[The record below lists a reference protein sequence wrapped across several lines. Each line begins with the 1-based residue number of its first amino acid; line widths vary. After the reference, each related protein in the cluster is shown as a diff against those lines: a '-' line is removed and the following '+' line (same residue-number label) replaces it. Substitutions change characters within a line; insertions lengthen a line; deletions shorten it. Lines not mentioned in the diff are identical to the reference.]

1 MEISLEI
8 VPRDYELLTD
18 TANFLTNK
26 IPQISTINIPDLLRF
41 DIRAW
46 EACKTLSTSK
56 FNTIA
61 HVRAIDFDIN
71 KPFPLKQYFI
81 DNNITQILAIQGDL
95 PQDPSHKVYSTQT
108 IDFIKKLKDEIPGIT
123 IYGAFDPYR
132 NNIKFELDY
141 LKQKIEAGA
150 DGFMSQPF
158 FDIRLLEI
166 YSEYLEGQKVF
177 WGVSP
182 VTSIKSQN
190 YWETRNRAIFPKSFE
205 PTLEWNIEFG
215 KQVLDFC
222 SKNNFDLYLMP
233 IKVEIEDYLSRL
245 FNNTK

>member
-8 VPRDYELLTD
+8 VPRDYQLLHD
-18 TANFLTNK
+18 TTAFLNSK

-46 EACKTLSTSK
+46 EACKAINSNN
-56 FNTIA
+56 FRTIA
-61 HVRAIDFDIN
+61 HIRAIDFDLH
-71 KPFPLKQYFI
+71 KPFPLKQFFI
-81 DNNITQILAIQGDL
+81 DNKIDTILVIQGDM
-95 PQDPSHKVYSTQT
+95 PQDMTHKVYPTQT
-108 IDFIKKLKDEIPGIT
+108 IDFIKKLKNEIPGIT
-123 IYGAFDPYR
+123 IFGAFDPYR

-141 LKQKIEAGA
+141 LKQKVQAGA

-177 WGVSP
+177 WGISP
-182 VTSIKSQN
+182 VTSLKSQN
-190 YWETRNRAIFPKSFE
+190 YWETRNRAIFPKSFK

-215 KQVLDFC
+215 KNVIDFC
-222 SKNNFDLYLMP
+222 NKNNFDLYLMP
-233 IKVEIEDYLSRL
+233 IKVDIEEYLLKL
-245 FNNTK
+245 FK

>member
-8 VPRDYELLTD
+8 VPRDYQLLEE
-18 TANFLTNK
+18 TASFVRNN

-46 EACKTLSTSK
+46 DACISLNKSGL
-56 FNTIA
+56 NTIA
-61 HVRAIDFDIN
+61 HIRAIDFDLN
-71 KPFPLKQYFI
+71 KPFPLTQFFK
-81 DNNITQILAIQGDL
+81 DNNVTQILVIQGDL
-95 PQDPSHKVYSTQT
+95 PEDKTIKIYPTQT
-108 IDFIKKLKDEIPGIT
+108 IEFIKKLKAEMPEII

-141 LKQKIEAGA
+141 LKLKIEAGA

-158 FDIRLLEI
+158 FDSRLLEI

-177 WGVSP
+177 WGISP

-190 YWETRNRAIFPKSFE
+190 YWETRNRAIFPKSFT
-205 PTLEWNIEFG
+205 PTLDWNINFG
-215 KQVLDFC
+215 KHVLEYCD
-222 SKNNFDLYLMP
+222 KHNFDLYLMP
-233 IKVEIEDYLSRL
+233 IKVDIEEYLTKL
-245 FNNTK
+245 FK

>member
-8 VPRDYELLTD
+8 VPRDYQLLENT
-18 TANFLTNK
+18 TSFIEKN

-46 EACKTLSTSK
+46 EACKSINISTMGS
-56 FNTIA
+56 IA
-61 HVRAIDFDIN
+61 HVRAIDFDLN
-71 KPFPLKQYFI
+71 KPFPLKDYFI
-81 DNNITQILAIQGDL
+81 ANGINRILVIQGDM
-95 PQDPSHKVYSTQT
+95 PQDMSHKVYPTQT
-108 IDFIKKLKDEIPGIT
+108 IDFIKKLKSEIPGIT

-141 LKQKIEAGA
+141 LKQKIQAGA

-158 FDIRLLEI
+158 FDARLLDI
-166 YSEYLEGQKVF
+166 YSEYLDGQKVF

-182 VTSIKSQN
+182 VTSLKSQN

-205 PTLEWNIEFG
+205 PTIEWNIEFG
-215 KQVLDFC
+215 KRVLEFC
-222 SKNNFDLYLMP
+222 DKNNFDLYLMP
-233 IKVEIEDYLSRL
+233 IKVEIEDYLLRL
-245 FNNTK
+245 FK